1 MDPEAGAD
9 LVERA
14 RHDRTAFGE
23 IYDLYV
29 RRVYAFCL
37 SHSGN
42 KEVAEDLT
50 SQTFERAL
58 GAIARYEHRGA
69 PLSSW
74 LFRIAANLVTDRGRQ
89 QSRVAFLG
97 DDPLPEPRVDPA
109 AEDRP
114 EAVVERWERA
124 ATIRSLM
131 AGLPADQQEAL
142 RLRYWN
148 GMSVAEVAVR
158 LGRNENATKQLL
170 FRAVTGLRKRADQ
183 QGGGN
188 V

>member
-1 MDPEAGAD
+1 MYSEAGAH
-9 LVERA
+9 LIERA
-14 RHDRTAFGE
+14 RHDSAAFGE

-37 SHSGN
+37 SHTGN

-58 GAIARYEHRGA
+58 GAIARYEPRGA

-74 LFRIAANLVTDRGRQ
+74 LFRIAANLITDRGRQ
-89 QSRVAFLG
+89 SRRIVFLG
-97 DDPLPEPRVDPA
+97 DDPLPEPRFDPA

-124 ATIRSLM
+124 TALRDLM
-131 AGLPADQQEAL
+131 AGLPDDQQEAL

-148 GMSVAEVAVR
+148 GMSVAEVAAR

-170 FRAVTGLRKRADQ
+170 FRAVTGLRRRADQ